1 MFKRNHHFFWQLL
14 ILTIQEIG
22 DCILGKGRRYRFV
35 PIRGPNNLCRF
46 TFKDKLN
53 LALFAVAVCLVK
65 VGRGGDFLF
74 PHCSGL
80 VCTLAEV
87 P

>member
-1 MFKRNHHFFWQLL
+1 MFQKKSPFLLAVSHSDNSGDRRLYTWKRDA
-14 ILTIQEIG
+14 I
-22 DCILGKGRRYRFV
+22 RFV
-35 PIRGPNNLCRF
+35 PIRRPNNLCRF

-80 VCTLAEV
+80 VCTLAEG